1 MPTGLAEDETQ
12 LLATADRTID
22 REVKAP
28 NSSYL
33 RETYRNSEDG
43 QPYA

>member
-1 MPTGLAEDETQ
+1 MPTELAEDETS
-12 LLATADRTID
+12 LLATADRSIN
-22 REVKAP
+22 REMTAP
-28 NSSYL
+28 TGTYL

>member
-1 MPTGLAEDETQ
+1 MPTGLAEEETP
-12 LLATADRTID
+12 LLARADRSID

-28 NSSYL
+28 NSTYL
-33 RETYRNSEDG
+33 RETYRNSGDD